1 MSEIENTA
9 AIEATTNNN
18 ETTNMVEAPVEV
30 EEEKIETVKIN
41 DEEEEVEDKIP
52 APETNDINELIQ
64 EENIV
69 EDNNNGEKDEEFD
82 EVIEEEVIQ
91 LNDSNEEVI
100 VEEPIQQIEQPVEES
115 IEESVEQP
123 IEQQIEQPVEESIEE
138 PVEQPIEQPIEEPI
152 EQPAEEPIEQPIE
165 QPIENI
171 DNEIVKNELVEQTT
185 IEQSQ
190 DDYFKESAPVEIPL
204 PKPSVDDSIP
214 LSEEANKSLLV
225 RSNSDPSQIVP
236 IEDDDTDYTS
246 LSKEELIGKVL
257 FFKEQCKI
265 IKQETDKKIT
275 NSNDYIA
282 RLEEATEQR
291 LERLRKQNQDDID
304 EIKKFSD
311 QLIKNEKEKASTYVK
326 NMKKS
331 VDEEREVLR
340 QIENDSRSRFQ
351 KEKEEK
357 NEALVEIN
365 RLKSIINS
373 LHNDVEDRE
382 VKIQNLEENNLNIF
396 VQKDKELEQA
406 INQIE
411 NERKH
416 LREVSEENMAL
427 KEKIN
432 ELNDE
437 LKQFKNE
444 SEIRNNQINIL
455 NGDNQ
460 QMHKKISSLT
470 RKNEELNSLYEI
482 KVDESASLKNEI
494 ERLNKHI
501 DHMKRKKLN
510 RLTGISPLTP
520 NVVTP
525 GSASYQDPNVS
536 RCFSEYSAISN
547 ESFSKSM
554 SSNKILDGLDRKAST
569 ALTNDQLS
577 DVSLGYEQSTIIKE
591 EVEESSIINNDG
603 IVTMNNFTQGATEV
617 EAVEGNNESSE
628 INAVAVNGEEK
639 PEQRTLVI
647 DTNMTINNN
656 GGDPAFNY
664 QEEIPEM
671 VEEDEEEI
679 EEDTIMGA
687 MVKPLVFHTN
697 DQTYINFNE
706 NLKES
711 YDRIYNTKL
720 VKQCELEEI
729 VQCLDLS
736 GSYMGF
742 FSKRK
747 LLNGLKNNTVVI
759 QKATAEGFKT
769 LMLQDIEPECALCS
783 LKYHN
788 HDSTM
793 LWYQFFFEDEKNSSH
808 ELICMF
814 CRERLVT
821 ICNWYKY
828 LSMITNR
835 IIKHDIETIYINCLQ
850 LKENM
855 YHARNGLTT
864 DDNDNSVLSAVATNP
879 RADIIPQRPAAT
891 ADFTDVDIEGM
902 PIGMESEIIKKSSFD
917 SNSADS
923 LTLKNNS
930 EIIEGPPSTNG
941 TKKRPSL
948 CYNNNFQ
955 KKLSLTSL

>member
-1 MSEIENTA
+1 MSEVENTVEVEQTNTA
-9 AIEATTNNN
+9 AAAEVTNNEN
-18 ETTNMVEAPVEV
+18 VETVNT
-30 EEEKIETVKIN
+30 EEKIEEVPAATEEEKVETTNN
-41 DEEEEVEDKIP
+41 DEEEVKDEVP
-52 APETNDINELIQ
+52 APEIDEKIEDSIPVDDIVV
-64 EENIV
+64 EEGK
-69 EDNNNGEKDEEFD
+69 EGEEKG
-82 EVIEEEVIQ
+82 EEEY
-91 LNDSNEEVI
+91 E
-100 VEEPIQQIEQPVEES
+100 EEP
-115 IEESVEQP
+115 
-123 IEQQIEQPVEESIEE
+123 
-138 PVEQPIEQPIEEPI
+138 
-152 EQPAEEPIEQPIE
+152 
-165 QPIENI
+165 
-171 DNEIVKNELVEQTT
+171 T
-185 IEQSQ
+185 
-190 DDYFKESAPVEIPL
+190 PVEIPT
-204 PKPSVDDSIP
+204 PKPLVEDSIP
-214 LSEEANKSLLV
+214 LSEVANKSLLI

-246 LSKEELIGKVL
+246 LSKEELIGKIL

-275 NSNDYIA
+275 NSNDYIT

-311 QLIKNEKEKASTYVK
+311 QLIKNEKEKAATYVK

-331 VDEEREVLR
+331 VDDEREVLR

-416 LREVSEENMAL
+416 SRELNEENLLL
-427 KEKIN
+427 KEKIH

-455 NGDNQ
+455 NDDNK
-460 QMHKKISSLT
+460 QMHKKVANLT
-470 RKNEELNSLYEI
+470 RKNEELTSLYEI

-501 DHMKRKKLN
+501 DHLKRKRMN
-510 RLTGISPLTP
+510 RLNGISPLTP
-520 NVVTP
+520 NVHTP
-525 GSASYQDPNVS
+525 NSAGLQDPNVS
-536 RCFSEYSAISN
+536 RCFSEYSMISN
-547 ESFSKSM
+547 EESFIGKPLTSTT
-554 SSNKILDGLDRKAST
+554 KILEGLDHKPST
-569 ALTNDQLS
+569 TLTNDQLS

-591 EVEESSIINNDG
+591 ETEEEGSVVNNDG
-603 IVTMNNFTQGATEV
+603 IVTMNNFTPGATTEV
-617 EAVEGNNESSE
+617 EAVEGNNTEGSDV
-628 INAVAVNGEEK
+628 NVAINGEEK
-639 PEQRTLVI
+639 PEQRTLII

-664 QEEIPEM
+664 QEEMNEM
-671 VEEDEEEI
+671 ADEEDI
-679 EEDTIMGA
+679 EEDDTIMGA

-697 DQTYINFNE
+697 DQTFINFNE
-706 NLKES
+706 NLKEN

-747 LLNGLKNNTVVI
+747 LLNGLKSNVVVI
-759 QKATAEGFKT
+759 EKAATESIKN

-783 LKYHN
+783 LKYHS
-788 HDSTM
+788 HDTTM
-793 LWYQFFFEDEKNSSH
+793 LWYQFYFEDEKNATH

-828 LSMITNR
+828 LSMIANR

-864 DDNDNSVLSAVATNP
+864 DDNDTNVLNVVSTNP
-879 RADIIPQRPAAT
+879 RPDIVSQRPAANS
-891 ADFTDVDIEGM
+891 DFTDVDIENMDMNG
-902 PIGMESEIIKKSSFD
+902 EIVKKSSFD

-923 LTLKNNS
+923 LTIKNNS
-930 EIIEGPPSTNG
+930 EIIDGPPQTNN
-941 TKKRPSL
+941 KKRPSL
-948 CYNNNFQ
+948 CYNNTIQ
-955 KKLSLTSL
+955 KKLSLTSVN